1 MGKRIRERRAVQA
14 ERAMQRSNLATL
26 SRAIV
31 LICFGPKIFVLSRQ
45 PPVTDH
51 VPARRP
57 RSNLID
63 GVGDGLPAWHR
74 LIFGVAPH
82 MHTLEERDA
91 TIAETECADNR
102 PNYSQ
107 NNLSLVHHS
116 LAHLSRHV
124 NTGPGTCGRHPSHPA
139 RRPPVL
145 VRGKKSPARQL

>member
-1 MGKRIRERRAVQA
+1 MSKRSRERRAVQA

-31 LICFGPKIFVLSRQ
+31 LICFGPKNFVSSRQ

-63 GVGDGLPAWHR
+63 GVGDSLPARYR
-74 LIFGVAPH
+74 LILAVIPSV
-82 MHTLEERDA
+82 HTLEKPDA
-91 TIAETECADNR
+91 TIAATECADNR

-124 NTGPGTCGRHPSHPA
+124 NTGPGTCDRHPSHPA
-139 RRPPVL
+139 RRPPVRA
-145 VRGKKSPARQL
+145 RGKKSPARQL